1 MSVEDGTN
9 YEKTKAP
16 IIVAYELVP
25 EAYRSRFRKTA
36 KHDSDTWVE
45 FVRKLRSFSW
55 VGEIGSR
62 APPGQLNSEI
72 IFSTPRIST

>member
-1 MSVEDGTN
+1 MMTGHDGRTQHN
-9 YEKTKAP
+9 SP
-16 IIVAYELVP
+16 
-25 EAYRSRFRKTA
+25 
-36 KHDSDTWVE
+36 DTI
-45 FVRKLRSFSW
+45 SW